1 MTDKSFDGYDT
12 FEDWLDATRVSLYEE
27 VKDMT
32 PEEHVAYIHAQTAPI
47 IKKLGL
53 EYSTLRPVQP
63 RKRERITT

>member
-47 IKKLGL
+47 IEKLGL
-53 EYSTLRPVQP
+53 EYSTLQPVQP
-63 RKRERITT
+63 RKRERVVV